1 MESAVLSWIGEFGIW
16 AGLFIW
22 LLLNTMKEN
31 KTREEKLYK
40 TIQEN
45 QSVINK
51 LADSLNVVKEIKE
64 DLEEIKSGLG
74 K

>member
-1 MESAVLSWIGEFGIW
+1 MDTTVISWIGEFGIW

-22 LLLNTMKEN
+22 LLLTTMKEN
-31 KTREEKLYK
+31 KVREEKLYK
-40 TIQEN
+40 TIDEN

>member
-1 MESAVLSWIGEFGIW
+1 MDTTVISWIGEFGIW

-22 LLLNTMKEN
+22 LLLTTMKEN

-40 TIQEN
+40 TIDEN